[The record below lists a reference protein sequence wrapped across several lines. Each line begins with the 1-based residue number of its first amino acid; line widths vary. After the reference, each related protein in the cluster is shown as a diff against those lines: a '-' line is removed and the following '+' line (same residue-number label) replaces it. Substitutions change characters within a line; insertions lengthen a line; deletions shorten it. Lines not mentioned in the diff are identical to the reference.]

1 MRNKFTNLSVTIQEK
16 NDIFLFLLCKYIK
29 LHSQP
34 ASAKLQYSF
43 VELILGVSKL
53 RCCLGLELF
62 FSVLLILSE
71 KLCKFFGQYLK
82 SLFSNSFVFFGRIRI
97 VIIGYSSIIY
107 TFIFREYKIGPSRA
121 AIGVVTYRAWYISS
135 IIGSYNR

>member
-29 LHSQP
+29 SRVNQQVQNYNTLL
-34 ASAKLQYSF
+34 KNSF
-43 VELILGVSKL
+43 FCVSKL
-53 RCCLGLELF
+53 RCCLGLELI

-71 KLCKFFGQYLK
+71 KQCKFFGQYLK
-82 SLFSNSFVFFGRIRI
+82 SLFSNSFVFFRRIWI
-97 VIIGYSSIIY
+97 VIIGYCSIIY
-107 TFIFREYKIGPSRA
+107 TFIFGEYKISPSRA
-121 AIGVVTYRAWYISS
+121 AIGVVAYRAWYISS